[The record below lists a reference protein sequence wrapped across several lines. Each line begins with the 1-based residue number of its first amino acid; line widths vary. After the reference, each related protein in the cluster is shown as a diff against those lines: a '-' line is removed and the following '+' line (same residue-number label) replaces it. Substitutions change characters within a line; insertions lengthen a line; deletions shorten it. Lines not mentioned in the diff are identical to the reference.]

1 MDTVILSIT
10 CPDPALLPEG
20 DLSGILAALSESG
33 LEGVLEAEAGVMQEW
48 QRANFASEG
57 GVFGDSWAPDA
68 PKTIAE
74 KQRQGFGAATLI
86 REGHLQAEAGQTS
99 DYEAGSVT
107 TGFDTGLVPYAPYQQ
122 ATVGSKPGRILVA
135 VVAGEA
141 QEMETKLQSYLD
153 EALGSAAAAF
163 QITVEMV

>member
-10 CPDPALLPEG
+10 CPDPSLLPEG

-33 LEGVLEAEAGVMQEW
+33 LEGVLESEADVMKEW

-57 GVFGDSWAPDA
+57 AVFGETWAPDS
-68 PKTIAE
+68 PKTVAQKE
-74 KQRQGFGAATLI
+74 RQGFGAATLI

-99 DYEAGSVT
+99 DYEGDSVT
-107 TGFDTGLVPYAPYQQ
+107 TGFDTGIVPYAPVQQ
-122 ATVGSKPGRILVA
+122 ATVGNKPGRILVA

-153 EALGSAAAAF
+153 DALGSAAAAF